1 MIDSEPKIIKGR
13 IFVAQLIEDDLF
25 YLNYQPNEH
34 AVAADYQAGY
44 EAYLEITNGRFVKI
58 IIENGEYTTIDNSA
72 RLYLQSNK
80 FRFKASAVVM
90 HSIGQRIV
98 YNFYLKFRNQDYPIK
113 AFSSFD
119 KAKEWLN
126 SLNV

>member
-1 MIDSEPKIIKGR
+1 MDALPKIIKGR
-13 IFVAQLIEDDLF
+13 IFTAQIIEDDLF
-25 YLNYQPNEH
+25 YLNYLPNEH

-44 EAYLEITNGRFVKI
+44 EAYLAITNGRFVKI

-72 RLYLQSNK
+72 RLYLQNNK
-80 FRFKASAVVM
+80 FRFKASAIVM